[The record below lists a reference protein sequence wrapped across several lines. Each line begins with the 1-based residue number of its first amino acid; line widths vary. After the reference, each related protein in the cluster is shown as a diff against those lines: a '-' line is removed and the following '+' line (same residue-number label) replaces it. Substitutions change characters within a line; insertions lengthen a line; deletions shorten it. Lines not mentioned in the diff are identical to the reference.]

1 SITRT
6 PKKNHPPSPPS
17 FPIVGHLLNLKKP
30 VHRTLLAL
38 SRTHGPII
46 SLSLG
51 VRHLLVIS
59 SKSLAEECFTRN
71 DTVLANRP
79 NFLLGKYISY
89 NYSTVSSAPYGDH
102 WHNLRRITT
111 TQILSSHCLD
121 MSLDIQREEV
131 RRLLQKLGLN
141 GLASGFVRV
150 ELKSTLTELTLN
162 MMMRVMVGKRFGMT
176 IFPADY
182 LPVLRWIDWRGYEK
196 RGSELGKKMDRL
208 LQGLVDEHRNKEEKE
223 KSMIDHLLWL
233 QASQPEYYT
242 DEIIKGFVQKARV
255 EIDTQIGQDRLVDE
269 SDLSRLPYIHNIILE
284 TLRLHPP
291 APLLIP
297 HYSSDDCEIGG
308 YGVSR
313 GTMVLINAWA
323 IHRDPDQ
330 WSDPTSFKPERFE
343 SGDDKWNRLM
353 LPFGLGRRA
362 CPGAQLAHKIMGF
375 ALASLIQC
383 FEWKRIGEEEVDMA
397 EGAGLTMPK
406 KKPLEASY
414 KPREIME
421 RILSESSN
429 P

>member
-1 SITRT
+1 MEW
-6 PKKNHPPSPPS
+6 
-17 FPIVGHLLNLKKP
+17 
-30 VHRTLLAL
+30 A
-38 SRTHGPII
+38 
-46 SLSLG
+46 
-51 VRHLLVIS
+51 
-59 SKSLAEECFTRN
+59 
-71 DTVLANRP
+71 LANLLDHP
-79 NFLLGKYISY
+79 NML
-89 NYSTVSSAPYGDH
+89 
-102 WHNLRRITT
+102 
-111 TQILSSHCLD
+111 
-121 MSLDIQREEV
+121 E
-131 RRLLQKLGLN
+131 
-141 GLASGFVRV
+141 
-150 ELKSTLTELTLN
+150 
-162 MMMRVMVGKRFGMT
+162 
-176 IFPADY
+176 
-182 LPVLRWIDWRGYEK
+182 
-196 RGSELGKKMDRL
+196 
-208 LQGLVDEHRNKEEKE
+208 
-223 KSMIDHLLWL
+223 
-233 QASQPEYYT
+233 
-242 DEIIKGFVQKARV
+242 KARV
-255 EIDTQIGQDRLVDE
+255 EIDTQIGPDRLVDE

-353 LPFGLGRRA
+353 LPFGSGRRA